1 MAMAS
6 DRVLVAVDES
16 LLAEFPKD
24 GKVVEVTSL
33 GLSDWC
39 DTTQYNV
46 QLPDGSIRRFFE
58 KKARGDG
65 GLEQIRAHWHSESS
79 VYKFIPEY
87 IPRPVA
93 FGEYASQPKTYFLL
107 LEFEDMIDDDVP
119 PPETYMAVPSALH
132 LRSAGKSP
140 TGKFGFSVNTR
151 FGNLTQPNGW
161 ESSWEVWWTTHMRFL
176 LERERVIRG
185 AYAAEDETTLNF
197 FLDTVLPRYLR
208 PLETG
213 GRCIKP
219 TLCHT
224 DLWPGN
230 VKFKLD
236 NETVIVYDANAL
248 WAHNEIELAP
258 FRNPR
263 YPLGKAYFREYWK
276 HVPISEPEED
286 ADSRII
292 IYLIRQQVCLASLY
306 PNELKLRDAFL
317 SNMCLLGDR
326 VRDESEESKNVERA
340 QVYFEPHIPAPVPVG
355 LV

>member
-1 MAMAS
+1 MAS
-6 DRVLVAVDES
+6 DRVEVAVDEN
-16 LLAEFPKD
+16 LLAELPKD
-24 GKVVEVTSL
+24 GKVIEATSL
-33 GLSDWC
+33 GLSDC
-39 DTTQYNV
+39 
-46 QLPDGSIRRFFE
+46 
-58 KKARGDG
+58 
-65 GLEQIRAHWHSESS
+65 S

-93 FGEYASQPKTYFLL
+93 FREYASQPNTYFLL
-107 LEFEDMIDDDVP
+107 LEFEDMIDDDIP
-119 PPETYMAVPSALH
+119 PPETYMAVPM
-132 LRSAGKSP
+132 
-140 TGKFGFSVNTR
+140 NTR

-161 ESSWEVWWTTHMRFL
+161 ESSWEVWWTTHMKFL
-176 LERERVIRG
+176 LQRERVIRG

-197 FLDTVLPRYLR
+197 FLDTVIPRYLR
-208 PLETG
+208 PLETE
-213 GRCIKP
+213 GRSIKP

-230 VKFKLD
+230 VKYKLD
-236 NETVIVYDANAL
+236 NETIIVYDANAL

-292 IYLIRQQVCLASLY
+292 IYLIRHQVCLASLY

-317 SNMCLLGDR
+317 SNMRLLGDR
-326 VRDESEESKNVERA
+326 VKDESQERKDVERA
-340 QVYFEPHIPAPVPVG
+340 QVSFESQIAAPVPVG

>member
-1 MAMAS
+1 MAS
-6 DRVLVAVDES
+6 DRIVVAVDQN
-16 LLAEFPKD
+16 LAELPKD
-24 GKVVEVTSL
+24 GKVVETTSL

-39 DTTQYNV
+39 DTTQYNI

-58 KKARGDG
+58 KKARGEG
-65 GLEQIRAHWHSESS
+65 GLEQNRAHWHSES
-79 VYKFIPEY
+79 I
-87 IPRPVA
+87 A
-93 FGEYASQPKTYFLL
+93 FGKYASQTDTYFLL

-119 PPETYMAVPSALH
+119 PSETYMAVPSALH

-140 TGKFGFSVNTR
+140 TGKFGFS
-151 FGNLTQPNGW
+151 PNGW

-176 LERERVIRG
+176 LERERLIRG
-185 AYAAEDETTLNF
+185 VYATEEEATLDF
-197 FLDTVLPRYLR
+197 FLNTVLPRYLH
-208 PLETG
+208 PLETE
-213 GRCIKP
+213 GRSIKP

-230 VKFKLD
+230 IKYKLD
-236 NETVIVYDANAL
+236 NEAVIVYDANAL

-292 IYLIRQQVCLASLY
+292 IYLIRHQVCLASLY

-317 SNMCLLGDR
+317 SNMRLLG
-326 VRDESEESKNVERA
+326 A
-340 QVYFEPHIPAPVPVG
+340 
-355 LV
+355 